1 MKKFLFSLLF
11 VFSLNIVFAQSPLM
25 ATLDHNG
32 EITHF
37 FSTNALVNAM
47 KVAQDGDIIT
57 LSSGAFVGTDIS
69 KSITLRGSAMDNMY
83 GDNTRTIINDNTNIT
98 ATDTSHYITIENIRF
113 SNYLDISGGCT
124 KNMKIKKCYIGTFS
138 QSAKCQ
144 IYGLTI
150 ENCRIETLQ
159 AYKGSSYSQLFTD
172 FQLINSI
179 IGNLYTSIDRT
190 LIVNCTIG
198 RQPGSMQNCEIW
210 NSVIVDTGSSSLHQ
224 SSTAYN
230 CLGYTTSSSSTY
242 KMFPNLTDITNWQLK
257 KSEASIFLDER
268 INSSYNAG
276 YYSYELVDAIKNT
289 YLGTDGTEVG
299 MYGGFLPYTTRPS
312 GPKITKCNVAQKS
325 TIDGKLSVEIEV
337 VTQE

>member
-1 MKKFLFSLLF
+1 MKKFLLSLLF
-11 VFSLNIVFAQSPLM
+11 LFSLNIVSAQSPLM

-57 LSSGAFVGTDIS
+57 LSSGAFVGTTIT

-83 GDNTRTIINDNTNIT
+83 GENTRTIINDNVNIT
-98 ATDTSHYITIENIRF
+98 ATDTSHYITVENIRF
-113 SNYLDISGGCT
+113 SNYLTISGGSI

-150 ENCRIETLQ
+150 ENCRIENLQ
-159 AYKGSSYSQLFTD
+159 AYKGDYNSQLFTD

-179 IGNLYTSIDRT
+179 IGYLSTTIDRT

-198 RQPGSMQNCEIW
+198 NRPGTMKNCEIW
-210 NSVIVDTGSSSLHQ
+210 NSVIVDTNSSSLDA

-230 CLGYTTSSSSTY
+230 CLGYTTSTSSTY
-242 KMFPNLTDITNWQLK
+242 KMFPNLTDITNWQLN
-257 KSEASIFLDER
+257 KSEASIFLDDR

-276 YYSYELVDAIKNT
+276 FYSYELVDEIKNT
-289 YLGTDGTEVG
+289 YLGTDGTQVG

-337 VTQE
+337 TTQE